1 MKTAFNRRRLFATE
15 KINSI
20 SNLDVVDSSGAFYL
34 FVDVSHYCS
43 GVNGMSTSE
52 EFCDW
57 LLENYFIAFVPGE
70 VFGTPGFMR
79 LSYALSD
86 EDLDNGLSRLS
97 EAIDNLNE

>member
-1 MKTAFNRRRLFATE
+1 M
-15 KINSI
+15 
-20 SNLDVVDSSGAFYL
+20 

-43 GVNGMSTSE
+43 GNNGIKSSE
-52 EFCDW
+52 ELCDW

-70 VFGTPGFMR
+70 VFGSPGFMR

-86 EDLDNGLSRLS
+86 EDLDIGLSRLN

>member
-1 MKTAFNRRRLFATE
+1 LQLKKLLFATE

-20 SNLDVVDSSGAFYL
+20 SNLDVIDSTGAFYL

-43 GVNGMSTSE
+43 GNNGINSSE
-52 EFCDW
+52 ELCDW

-70 VFGTPGFMR
+70 VFGSPGFMR

-86 EDLDNGLSRLS
+86 EDLDIGLSRLN